1 MGCNSHYSG
10 HQTDLS
16 GPEDD
21 LQWVKIKMVL
31 MEFRS
36 CALLAEDDEG

>member
-10 HQTDLS
+10 YQTDLS

-36 CALLAEDDEG
+36 